1 MEDISSK
8 GTQTES
14 GPGQG
19 HLDETVLLVSGSP
32 SHQNETEN
40 FELGSPGD
48 QDPCRTKFELRA
60 SCLDGLLHIVPDSEA
75 ELRKF

>member
-1 MEDISSK
+1 MRQYCWS
-8 GTQTES
+8 QA
-14 GPGQG
+14 
-19 HLDETVLLVSGSP
+19 V

-48 QDPCRTKFELRA
+48 QDPCRTKSELRA